1 MGILDSIRGKIDEAD
16 KAYNPLRKA
25 ADAIAAPPAAKPEP
39 AEAKTPQQRQYEA
52 REKAM
57 NRNNPHYKDA
67 VPRAKGGPVKA
78 GGCRMKNVDNS
89 GMSKERIK

>member
-16 KAYNPLRKA
+16 KAYNPLRKV
-25 ADAIAAPPAAKPEP
+25 ADTLENAGKKAPAPQPSPP

-57 NRNNPHYKDA
+57 NRNNPHYNP
-67 VPRAKGGPVKA
+67 VP
-78 GGCRMKNVDNS
+78 RMKNVDNS
-89 GMSKERIK
+89 GLTKEPIK